1 MEHLQLLPQ
10 YRTEFFAPLDIVA
23 DANAIE
29 SSVINRLIEPG
40 RLIVLKR
47 ILIIV
52 VVLVVIGGVGLF
64 ILDRTIFAP
73 VAANTQALNA
83 SILVSSDPAAK
94 VYHID
99 ASQSEV
105 HYEVNETFVQGS
117 RLNTAIG
124 RTKGIAGDILVN
136 VDQPS
141 KSQIGPVVINVSQFK
156 SDEDRRDNFIRRSNL
171 QSSQYPT
178 ATFVMRSLDGLPA
191 QVKAGDQVSFTMTG
205 DLTVKQTTKPV
216 TWNVTLKYD
225 PQQLSG
231 SAITN
236 IKMSDFG
243 VGPIQISLLATEDN
257 VKLVFDFV
265 AVPAS

>member
-1 MEHLQLLPQ
+1 M
-10 YRTEFFAPLDIVA
+10 
-23 DANAIE
+23 
-29 SSVINRLIEPG
+29 
-40 RLIVLKR
+40 VLKR

-52 VVLVVIGGVGLF
+52 VVLAVIGGVGLF
-64 ILDRTIFAP
+64 VLDRTVFAP
-73 VAANTQALNA
+73 VAASTLALNA
-83 SILVSSDPAAK
+83 PSLVSSDPSAK

-99 ASQSEV
+99 AAQSEV

-136 VDQPS
+136 TDQPA
-141 KSQIGPVVINVSQFK
+141 KSQIGPIVINVSQFT
-156 SDEDRRDNFIRRSNL
+156 SDQDRRDNFIRSNNL
-171 QSSQYPT
+171 QSSKYPT
-178 ATFVMRSLDGLPA
+178 ATFVMRAIDGLPA

-216 TWNVTLKYD
+216 TWNVTLKYEA
-225 PQQLSG
+225 QQLSG
-231 SAITN
+231 SAMTN

-243 VGPIQISLLATEDN
+243 VGPIQIPLLATEDN

-265 AVPAS
+265 AVSAN